1 MTIRITG
8 MNSGLDTES
17 IITELVKTKQT
28 KVDKI
33 KSDQKKLEKKQDK
46 WKELNTK
53 IVSFYKGSL
62 STMRFDSAFNKKT
75 TTVSNSDA
83 ATVVTSSGAMN
94 SQQTMNINKLAKS
107 GYLTG
112 GKVSKADES
121 SISMTDT
128 LSTLGVTSSGK
139 MRIYFGA
146 KSDDTSD
153 NEYVDIDVSSTDTIQ
168 AFVNKINNAESDSGY
183 KVNASFDTTNNR
195 FYLASAET
203 GAEQNFFIQEAP
215 YGYTTDQDGNVFA
228 NEISDGTYLAPSAL
242 SMLGLSTMNG
252 WYDIENNEAYNS
264 DRIATYQEGNDAEIE
279 LNGVTYTSDSNTFEI
294 NGLTIT
300 VNQTATDVILNTKS
314 DTSGVYDMIKK
325 FVSEYNELIKE
336 LDTLYNADSSDD
348 YDILTAEQEE
358 EMTETEIEEWNNK
371 IDEGLLSKDAT
382 VGKIRQAM
390 KSIMLSTYGITNKNG
405 ESVIGS
411 LSLFG
416 IATASY
422 FSTDENE
429 RGVYHIDG
437 DSDDDT
443 VSSNEDKLSALIA
456 SDPDMVAD
464 FFKQL
469 SSTLYSKFGDLMKS
483 TDFSSS
489 FTIYDDKLMK
499 KQYKSYDTQL
509 EDAQQELTDLED
521 YYYDKFSSMETA
533 LSKLDSS
540 SSALSG
546 LIS

>member
-17 IITELVKTKQT
+17 IITELVKTKQN

-46 WKELNTK
+46 WKELNSK
-53 IVSFYKGSL
+53 VVSFYKGSL
-62 STMRFDSAFNKKT
+62 STMRFESAFNKKT
-75 TTVSNSDA
+75 TSVSNSDA
-83 ATVVTSSGAMN
+83 VSVVTSSNAMN
-94 SQQTMNINKLAKS
+94 SQQTLNIKTLAKS
-107 GYLTG
+107 GYITG

-121 SISMTDT
+121 TISMTDT
-128 LSTLGVTSSGK
+128 LSSLGVTASGT

-146 KSDDTSD
+146 KTDDPTN
-153 NEYVDIDVSSTDTIQ
+153 NEYVDINVSSDDTIQ
-168 AFVNKINNAESDSGY
+168 GFINKINNAESDSGY

-203 GAEQNFFIQEAP
+203 GEAQNFFLNETP
-215 YGYTTDQDGNVFA
+215 YGTTTDTDGNVYA
-228 NEISDGTYLAPSAL
+228 TDVDGGTFLSPGALA
-242 SMLGLSTMNG
+242 MLGLSTMAG
-252 WYDIENNEAYNS
+252 WSNLTSDEAYINE
-264 DRIATYQEGNDAEIE
+264 RVATYQEGNDAEIE
-279 LNGVTYTSDSNTFEI
+279 LNGVTYTNNSNTFEI

-300 VNQTATDVILNTKS
+300 ANQVASDVILNTKY

-336 LDTLYNADSSDD
+336 LDTLYNADSADD

-358 EMTETEIEEWNNK
+358 AMTDTEIEEWNNK

-390 KSIMLSTYGITNKNG
+390 KSIMLSTYSLTDKNG
-405 ESVIGS
+405 NSLVGS
-411 LSLFG
+411 LSMFG

-422 FSTDENE
+422 FATDENE

-437 DSDDDT
+437 DPDDDT
-443 VSSNEDKLSALIA
+443 VSSQEDKLSAYIA

-469 SSTLYSKFGDLMKS
+469 SATLYSKFGDLMKS

-489 FTIYDDKLMK
+489 FTIYEDKLMK
-499 KQYKSYDTQL
+499 KQYKSYDSQL

-521 YYYDKFSSMETA
+521 YYYDKFSAMETA

-546 LIS
+546 LTG